1 MKQPADS
8 IPLPTDT
15 GELSTSN
22 SNGDESRA
30 FARGH
35 SPGSRTVS
43 EAEKYGYASG
53 NHLPI
58 ILLGALSGLLLIAGL
73 CRFAVI
79 EAVLFVAVPFVLMN
93 GTYLVL
99 SYGVMLLRPVF
110 RLNDHLQLV
119 QHWSQLA
126 GRLSQVSVDL
136 LLPVCGERIEVI
148 RETWEGV
155 REIRWPGALQIYVL
169 DDSADDQLRALA
181 AEYGFHYVRRSDR
194 EFRKAGNLRNG
205 FKQSAGEFILLLDA
219 DFRPHP
225 EILFETIP
233 YLLQDEQLAIV
244 QSPQYFNVHKGM
256 NWVEAGAGFVQ
267 ELFFRLIQPARDRLG
282 AAVCV
287 GSCAVYRRQAL
298 LPLQGAPAIDHS
310 EDLWTGFEL
319 LHRGWKIRYL
329 PVVLAKGLCPDS
341 LETFFNQQYRWCR
354 GSLSLV
360 LSLEFWKSKL
370 TVSQKFCFAAGLVYY
385 LATAMNSLLTPLPL
399 VVMVCLF
406 PAAVH
411 WNHLAFSILALIYT
425 PFVLCWWSRYG
436 WGIHFLTT
444 REVSGAAHLNAL
456 LDTCCGRARDWVATG
471 ADLKL
476 PKRPHLRGTLGI
488 LLASSGI
495 GGLAVWM
502 GAVWAIQQAPHR
514 FIHFLPPLLFSSLHL
529 VLCWRAIAGLQLGSS
544 TWLARLLSP
553 RRITSQSPNWSR
565 PVSWSRTICCLGLI
579 ISLCSITA
587 AHTLNRYGEKSS
599 EKQTFRD
606 EPASLFG
613 SVVRTFS
620 ASSSIPSG
628 DLFSSTSSAFDSHRP
643 MFSTDPGAAFGPY
656 VVRRAFPGIEL
667 HQIMRMREHP
677 RKKGAYFLAETT
689 GRIFLVE
696 RAGSRWSIT
705 KVVDLTSADLKFLY
719 SFEIH
724 PDFPEDPRVFVAY
737 HAAPSEQA
745 IAFRV
750 TSMTLRSGETVD
762 HRDEQLLIEQQ
773 VDSVEHLGADLALDD
788 QGCLLIACGDH
799 ERSLNDSRSQQLNQ
813 GFHSGILRID
823 VDQRGGDFSFPPVRK
838 PIRGW
843 TSGYF
848 IPCDNPFV
856 GQPDILEEFWTLGLR
871 NPFRMQFDPV
881 TRKLW
886 IGDVGQDRLEQVEV
900 AQAGTN
906 HQWSYREGSLPF
918 EQSYL
923 QGHPPKKLWGIPT
936 SPIHEYPHEDL
947 NSCVIGGV
955 IYRGSKFPELRG
967 RYLYGDNRSGRI
979 WSIDPQQPRERQLL
993 LQLPFG
999 KSASTLVSIS
1009 TDRAG
1014 EIYFTNFASTP
1025 AVYQLGRSTSMQF
1038 PRLLSETGCFS
1049 NLSTQTPADS
1059 LIPYD
1064 VIVPLWSDGMEKRRF
1079 ICLPSGTQIE
1089 NRSASWKFPPGTLFV
1104 KHFAQGADYPR
1115 PGHPVETRIL
1125 VVRHDFSTAG
1135 ATYVWNEA
1143 GTEAV
1148 LQVDRIDL
1156 PFIAGGTALNYH
1168 IPDVHDCKVCH
1179 HRDHPVLGFRIE
1191 QLHQDVPIQG
1201 RLQSQLAHF
1210 SQQQLFEI
1218 PFQAD
1223 ELSRS
1228 SRLSALD
1235 ELTAPLERR
1244 ALSYLHAN
1252 CSFCHHHNG
1261 LEHVRM
1267 DLDLFSTH
1275 VEHQVVQRPAQ
1286 LHYHRIDGRHSRFLI
1301 APGNLAESAIYQR
1314 LKTEDQRFAMP
1325 YLGRSRPDS
1334 EALQVLADWILSLGP
1349 PAISSSE

>member
-8 IPLPTDT
+8 IPLPTDP
-15 GELSTSN
+15 GDLNAGN
-22 SNGDESRA
+22 SHADDLRA
-30 FARGH
+30 FASMQH
-35 SPGSRTVS
+35 AGSRIVS

-58 ILLGALSGLLLIAGL
+58 ILLGALSGFLLIAGL
-73 CRFAVI
+73 CRFAAI

-93 GTYLVL
+93 GTYLIL
-99 SYGVMLLRPVF
+99 SYGVMFLPPRF
-110 RLNDHLQLV
+110 RLKEHLQLV
-119 QHWSQLA
+119 EHWSQA
-126 GRLSQVSVDL
+126 TGRLSQVSVDL
-136 LLPVCGERIEVI
+136 LLPVCGERLEVI
-148 RETWEGV
+148 RETWKGV
-155 REIRWPGALQIYVL
+155 REIHWPGTLQVYVL
-169 DDSADDQLRALA
+169 DDSADDRLQALA
-181 AEYGFHYVRRSDR
+181 VEFGFHYVRRADR

-219 DFRPHP
+219 DFRPSP

-233 YLLQDEQLAIV
+233 DLLQDEQLAIV
-244 QSPQYFNVHKGM
+244 QSPQYFNVHRRM

-360 LSLEFWKSKL
+360 LSREFWRSRL

-406 PAAVH
+406 PTAVH

-456 LDTCCGRARDWVATG
+456 LDTWSGRARDWVATG
-471 ADLKL
+471 TDFKSSQ
-476 PKRPHLRGTLGI
+476 RPRIRGTLGI
-488 LLASSGI
+488 LLASSGL

-502 GAVWAIQQAPHR
+502 GAVWAIQQTPYR
-514 FIHFLPPLLFSSLHL
+514 FVHFLPPLLFSSLHM
-529 VLCWRAIAGLQLGSS
+529 VLCWRAISGLQLENPA
-544 TWLARLLSP
+544 WLARVLSP
-553 RRITSQSPNWSR
+553 RSRIPHSTNWTRS
-565 PVSWSRTICCLGLI
+565 VSWGRTVCGLGII
-579 ISLCSITA
+579 ISLCSITTA
-587 AHTLNRYGEKSS
+587 YAVKNRNNQQAFSH
-599 EKQTFRD
+599 

-613 SVVRTFS
+613 SLMNILPGG
-620 ASSSIPSG
+620 A
-628 DLFSSTSSAFDSHRP
+628 LSAFDHDGP
-643 MFSTDPGAAFGPY
+643 MFSTDPDSAFGPY
-656 VVRRAFPGIEL
+656 IVHRAFPGIEL
-667 HQIMRMREHP
+667 HQIMRLREHP
-677 RKKGAYFLAETT
+677 HQAGAYFLADTS

-696 RAGSRWSIT
+696 RVGSRWALT
-705 KVVDLTSADLKFLY
+705 KVVDLTAADLKFLY

-724 PDFPEDPRVFVAY
+724 PDFPKDPRIFVAY

-745 IAFRV
+745 VAFRV
-750 TSMTLRSGETVD
+750 TSVTLRPGEMVD

-788 QGCLLIACGDH
+788 QGCLLISCGDH
-799 ERSLNDSRSQQLNQ
+799 EQSLNDQRSQKLNQ

-823 VDQRGGDFSFPPVRK
+823 IDQRGGDFSFPPVRK
-838 PIRGW
+838 PIHGW

-848 IPCDNPFV
+848 IPRDNPFV
-856 GQPDILEEFWTLGLR
+856 GQPDVLEEFWALGLR
-871 NPFRMQFDPV
+871 NPFRMQFDPN

-886 IGDVGQDRLEQVEV
+886 MGDVGQDRLEQVEV

-906 HQWSYREGSLPF
+906 HQWSYQEGSLTF

-923 QGHPPKKLWGIPT
+923 QGHPPEKLWGIPT
-936 SPIHEYPHEDL
+936 NPIHEYPHEDL

-955 IYRGSKFPELRG
+955 IYRGAKFPELQG
-967 RYLYGDNRSGRI
+967 RYIYGDNRSGRI

-999 KSASTLVSIS
+999 KASSTLVSIS

-1049 NLSTQTPADS
+1049 NLSTQTPADN
-1059 LIPYD
+1059 LIPYE
-1064 VIVPLWSDGMEKRRF
+1064 VIVPLWSDGMEKRRY
-1079 ICLPSGTQIE
+1079 IRLPPGTQIE
-1089 NRSASWKFPPGTLFV
+1089 NRNVSWKFPPGTLFV
-1104 KHFAQGADYPR
+1104 KHFAQGADYPH
-1115 PGHPVETRIL
+1115 PGQPVETRLL
-1125 VVRHDFSTAG
+1125 VVRHDASTAG
-1135 ATYVWNEA
+1135 ATYVWNES

-1148 LQVDRIDL
+1148 LQVDRVDL
-1156 PFIAGGTALNYH
+1156 PFVAGGASFNYH

-1179 HRDHPVLGFRIE
+1179 HPGHPVLGFRTE
-1191 QLHQDVPIQG
+1191 QLHRDVWIRG
-1201 RLQSQLAHF
+1201 TLQSQLAHF

-1218 PFQAD
+1218 PVHSK

-1228 SRLSALD
+1228 NRLSALD
-1235 ELTAPLERR
+1235 ELTASLERR

-1252 CSFCHHHNG
+1252 CSFCHNHNG

-1267 DLDLFSTH
+1267 DLDLFRTQAEHH
-1275 VEHQVVQRPAQ
+1275 VIQRPAQ
-1286 LHYHRIDGRHSRFLI
+1286 LHYHQIDGRHSRFLI
-1301 APGNLAESAIYQR
+1301 APGDLAASAIYQR

-1325 YLGRSRPDS
+1325 YLGRSRPDF
-1334 EALQVLADWILSLGP
+1334 EALQVLADWILSLSP
-1349 PAISSSE
+1349 PAMPSAD